1 MSEQLTVMK
10 PTGQLQ
16 QAFGAFTPAVLVEQ
30 VQMIQQ
36 AMATVMHDKEHYGT
50 IPGCGDKPTLLKAG
64 AEKLCFMFRL
74 APEYKVEIVDIGCQ
88 GHREYRVTCRL
99 TSIQSGSFVGEG
111 VGSCST
117 MESKYRYRTDKG
129 SEEMTDVAVPR
140 EYWDQK
146 KAGNNKALGAILAN
160 AIGEPG
166 RYGTNKNN
174 EGTWVIT
181 RRGESAGK
189 VENQDIADV
198 YNTCLKMA
206 KKRASVDATLTAT
219 AASDIFAQDL
229 EDMHGE
235 QEFPANVQQQQPE
248 QPNGNGGHRPPAK
261 APWQILSERIDATDA
276 LLVKEYGRQE
286 SIFTQEWAFRCK
298 RDLGLE
304 TASMKDW
311 TPEQIAAASNVAKT
325 IKAEVVDWEN
335 KMKKPEPQP
344 EPTAMPTTGPEL
356 LVYINQLSE
365 KYKDLLKP
373 NQLRTD
379 IQTQGTLARPAFA
392 PLIQDW
398 TPAQVN
404 KILDWLNHYVGVLE
418 DAKVK
423 AG

>member
-1 MSEQLTVMK
+1 MPNAKFRSSEKTDLIDEALAAAQKEIGVAIRNSANPHFKSRFADLGAVFDACRGALANFKVAILQPASSDENGNVTVTTRLSCVGQFYESDLSIK
-10 PTGQLQ
+10 P
-16 QAFGAFTPAVLVEQ
+16 
-30 VQMIQQ
+30 
-36 AMATVMHDKEHYGT
+36 
-50 IPGCGDKPTLLKAG
+50 DKPG
-64 AEKLCFMFRL
+64 A
-74 APEYKVEIVDIGCQ
+74 
-88 GHREYRVTCRL
+88 
-99 TSIQSGSFVGEG
+99 QSLGS
-111 VGSCST
+111 
-117 MESKYRYRTDKG
+117 
-129 SEEMTDVAVPR
+129 AVSYLR
-140 EYWDQK
+140 
-146 KAGNNKALGAILAN
+146 
-160 AIGEPG
+160 
-166 RYGTNKNN
+166 RYGLASMAGVVVGN
-174 EGTWVIT
+174 EDDD
-181 RRGESAGK
+181 GEEAEGR
-189 VENQDIADV
+189 QHQ
-198 YNTCLKMA
+198 
-206 KKRASVDATLTAT
+206 R
-219 AASDIFAQDL
+219 
-229 EDMHGE
+229 
-235 QEFPANVQQQQPE
+235 QQQPE

-335 KMKKPEPQP
+335 KMKKPEP
-344 EPTAMPTTGPEL
+344 TAMPTTGPEL